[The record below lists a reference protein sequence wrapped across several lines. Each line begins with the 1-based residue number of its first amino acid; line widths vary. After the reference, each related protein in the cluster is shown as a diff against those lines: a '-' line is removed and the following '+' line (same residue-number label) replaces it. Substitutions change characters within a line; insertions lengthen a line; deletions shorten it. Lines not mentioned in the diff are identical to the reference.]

1 MKNYYEVL
9 GVGVNADLK
18 QIKSAYLSLLK
29 KYHPDIYEGDK
40 EFAQQKTVE
49 INEAYNTLCD
59 EQKKLDYD
67 NLLKRTSNVQSN
79 KTKQKTTKQKKQKDA
94 EPWYKLVILELKRIF
109 EQKKLARLQKK
120 SGKSNNVKQNS
131 ILNNNAENTRQ
142 TQPDDT
148 TKLDKQQLNTLI
160 IVTASIIA
168 CLILLAIIL

>member
-59 EQKKLDYD
+59 EQKKLD
-67 NLLKRTSNVQSN
+67 
-79 KTKQKTTKQKKQKDA
+79 
-94 EPWYKLVILELKRIF
+94 
-109 EQKKLARLQKK
+109 
-120 SGKSNNVKQNS
+120 
-131 ILNNNAENTRQ
+131 
-142 TQPDDT
+142 
-148 TKLDKQQLNTLI
+148 
-160 IVTASIIA
+160 
-168 CLILLAIIL
+168 